1 MLSRKFVEVVEKMK
15 LILFSRFT
23 KFGDAFCRSLKK
35 AFHDFAAMLKGKN

>member
-1 MLSRKFVEVVEKMK
+1 M

-35 AFHDFAAMLKGKN
+35 AFHVFAVLLKGNPARIGCKIEK